1 MKSPIVLLFCL
12 CVSCI
17 FGQSNPFYE
26 NLPLGKYAVGFKIF
40 SFIDS
45 SRVSKPRFDYFN
57 TEETGDLHRKITVHL
72 WYPARPNTGQGKL
85 SYGDY
90 AYCHIL
96 SSTKEKLEEE
106 KKQAALNSSKNSLQG
121 FYGPMTDTDWQKL
134 LATPFLAQKEAV
146 AIPEKFPLLV
156 GTLRPLST
164 TITNELLASNGY
176 VIAMVLA
183 PGGKQPLTYISDVAD
198 MQQTIARLSR
208 STLFDENKIGTY
220 GFSGSGFGQ
229 ILLAMQDPRI
239 AAVADIESA
248 LYGEGIWTTFSSSD
262 YYDVSKLT
270 VPFLHIYS
278 KSLGE
283 TDEQFAD
290 FHKKKYAHR
299 YHLLLNQRPW
309 HHWDL
314 ATEGRAST
322 TVLHLRG
329 EKEAGIKASFELSNI
344 YLLHF
349 FNAFLKNIPASRNI
363 IDHKRSIT
371 AYTDSLWSIQQYPA
385 LTPPPSRAQ
394 FLEVIQRKGIEAAL
408 ALARQYHELDPM
420 AEFIHENALN
430 QSARELEAQNQRKEG
445 LALMSLAV
453 EYYPQEAWLWNN
465 LSSMQEDEG
474 NKVEAIRCAEKVVT
488 LLADDKGNEQ
498 SFNQRILRSAQARLK
513 RIK

>member
-1 MKSPIVLLFCL
+1 MKSPIVLLFYL
-12 CVSCI
+12 CVSSI
-17 FGQSNPFYE
+17 FAQSNPFYE

-45 SRVSKPRFDYFN
+45 SRVDKPRFDYFN
-57 TEETGDLHRKITVHL
+57 TEETEDLHRKITVHL
-72 WYPARPNTGQGKL
+72 WYPARPNSGQGKL

-96 SSTKEKLEEE
+96 SSSKEKLEDE
-106 KKQAALNSSKNSLQG
+106 KKQAALNSSKNTLQG
-121 FYGPMTDTDWQKL
+121 FYGPIADADWQKL
-134 LATPFLAQKEAV
+134 LATPLLAQKEAV

-176 VIAMVLA
+176 MVAMVLA

-198 MQQTIARLSR
+198 MQQAIARLSR
-208 STLFDENKIGTY
+208 RTLFDENKIGTF
-220 GFSGSGFGQ
+220 GFSGSGFAQ
-229 ILLAMQDPRI
+229 VLLAMQDPRI

-248 LYGEGIWTTFSSSD
+248 LYGEGIYPIFSSSN
-262 YYDVSKLT
+262 YYDVSKLS

-278 KSLGE
+278 KALGE
-283 TDEQFAD
+283 TDVQFED
-290 FHKKKYAHR
+290 FYKKKYAQR
-299 YHLLLNQRPW
+299 YHLSLNFRPW
-309 HHWDL
+309 HHWDV

-329 EKEAGIKASFELSNI
+329 EKEAGIKASFELSNS

-349 FNAFLKNIPASRNI
+349 FNAFLKNTPASRNI
-363 IDHKRSIT
+363 IDHKKSIST
-371 AYTDSLWSIQQYPA
+371 YADSLWSIQQYPA

-408 ALARQYHELDPM
+408 ALARQYHELDAT

-430 QSARELEAQNQRKEG
+430 QSARDLEAQNQRKQG

-453 EYYPQEAWLWNN
+453 EYYPQQAWLWNN

-474 NKVEAIRCAEKVVT
+474 NTVEAIRCAEKVVT

-498 SFNQRILRSAQARLK
+498 SFNQRILKSAQARLK